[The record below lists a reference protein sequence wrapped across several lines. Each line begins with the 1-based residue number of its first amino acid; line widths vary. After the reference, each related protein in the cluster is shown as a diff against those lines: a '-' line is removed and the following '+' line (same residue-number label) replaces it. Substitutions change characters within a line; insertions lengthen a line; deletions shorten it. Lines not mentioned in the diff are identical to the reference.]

1 MATLARSVFVRDPDK
16 HRDILLRAG
25 EEPAPKYAALIRN
38 PACWENGELPDQA
51 APSGPDE
58 TADKQDD
65 ATEAAPAATKPAVR
79 KPAAK
84 KPARGRDAAD
94 EGTSGA

>member
-1 MATLARSVFVRDPDK
+1 MATLARSVFVRDPKK

-25 EEPAPKYAALIRN
+25 EEPAPEYAALVRN

-51 APSGPDE
+51 ATSGQDSD
-58 TADKQDD
+58 DKQDD
-65 ATEAAPAATKPAVR
+65 ATEAAPEATKPAAR
-79 KPAAK
+79 KAAAK

-94 EGTSGA
+94 EGTSGD

>member
-1 MATLARSVFVRDPDK
+1 MARLARSVFVRDQKK

-25 EEPAPKYAALIRN
+25 EEPAPEYAALIRN
-38 PACWENGELPDQA
+38 PACWENGELPD
-51 APSGPDE
+51 
-58 TADKQDD
+58 T
-65 ATEAAPAATKPAVR
+65 APAADPDSKTQQDTTETAPAVTKPAAR

-94 EGTSGA
+94 EGTSGD